1 MGTTLDDTS
10 LLQDHD
16 TVTVAYCGKSV
27 GDHEGCP
34 AFHQLIHTI
43 LYQFFGTGIN
53 GTGGFVQDQ
62 DRRICNSCT
71 GDGEKLSL
79 ALAQV
84 CTVSTEKGV
93 ITLWKPADK
102 TVSVGKFCCGDD
114 LFICGIQ
121 FSVADVFHN
130 GCREQVGILK
140 NDAHGTAKIVF
151 FDLGDIDAVV
161 TDLTFLNVVKTVQK
175 VGDGGFPAPV
185 DPTKAIFWPG
195 CAYMLMS

>member
-1 MGTTLDDTS
+1 MEERLRKNKTCRAIPQRCTLHVFSALKYFCPEITGRPGSAIIQLIIPALLSKQLLMGTTLDNTS

-102 TVSVGKFCCGDD
+102 TVSVCLLYTSPSPRD
-114 LFICGIQ
+114 L
-121 FSVADVFHN
+121 STSRMPSSA
-130 GCREQVGILK
+130 
-140 NDAHGTAKIVF
+140 
-151 FDLGDIDAVV
+151 
-161 TDLTFLNVVKTVQK
+161 
-175 VGDGGFPAPV
+175 
-185 DPTKAIFWPG
+185 
-195 CAYMLMS
+195 